1 MMSEKYKIID
11 DFQVKNFRVLVLDR
25 DFNLGRRHSSLVSIN
40 GKSFPY
46 QLNSIR
52 KWVVIKATGSFK
64 GMVASFDLNDPPKMV
79 HCSTYRCGRGK
90 RRGVQRIQL
99 RNYHWRGQRRQ
110 DYSGYRRLPCG
121 TECGRND

>member
-11 DFQVKNFRVLVLDR
+11 DFHVKNIRVLVLDR

-40 GKSFPY
+40 GKSYPY

-64 GMVASFDLNDPPKMV
+64 GMVASFDFV
-79 HCSTYRCGRGK
+79 
-90 RRGVQRIQL
+90 
-99 RNYHWRGQRRQ
+99 
-110 DYSGYRRLPCG
+110 
-121 TECGRND
+121 